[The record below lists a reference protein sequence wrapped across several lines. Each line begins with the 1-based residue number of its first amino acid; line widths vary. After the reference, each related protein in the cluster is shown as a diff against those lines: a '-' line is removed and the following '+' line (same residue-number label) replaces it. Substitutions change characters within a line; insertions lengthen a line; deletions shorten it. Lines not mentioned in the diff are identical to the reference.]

1 MSGESV
7 RTYHSIDLLK
17 VVAALLVVAIH
28 ARPFDG
34 SDYPLFISLF
44 SRMAV
49 PVFFVVSAFF
59 FFRKKPG
66 APQLRHYI
74 GRMALLYAFWSVVE
88 AYFTIESAFL
98 SHGWSFDKSLA
109 IFVRNFFLNSTF
121 SGSWFIMALMIA
133 VPVVY
138 WLGRRVPAWAVLA
151 IGVAIYVPVTL
162 TTNYYAYMPHGVR
175 QATDAAFRLLGLYH
189 NSFLPA
195 IVFCAIGRLI
205 AEHEERLARCSGAAS
220 TALLALCV
228 GGAWIE
234 VACHHARFTDCYL
247 MLMPTA
253 AAIVAWTLRHEVN
266 WRLPYAA
273 MRKFS
278 TVTYF
283 SHFIFVWLLTGK
295 GIFSPIATYFVIVA
309 LCLATTA
316 ALIPLSRRFRLL
328 TYAY

>member
-1 MSGESV
+1 M

-17 VVAALLVVAIH
+17 VLAALLVVAIH
-28 ARPFDG
+28 ARPFEG

-66 APQLRHYI
+66 APQLKHYI
-74 GRMALLYAFWSVVE
+74 GRMALLYAFWSVAE
-88 AYFTIESAFL
+88 AYITIEGAFFA
-98 SHGWSFDKSLA
+98 HGWSFSKSLA

-133 VPVVY
+133 MPVVY
-138 WLGRRVPAWAVLA
+138 WLGKRLPTWAVLA
-151 IGVAIYVPVTL
+151 IGVAVYVPVTL

-175 QATDAAFRLLGLYH
+175 QATDAAFKVLGLYH

-195 IVFCAIGRLI
+195 IVFCATGKLI
-205 AEHEERLARCSGAAS
+205 AEHEERIARCGSLAA
-220 TALLALCV
+220 TMALALCV
-228 GGAWIE
+228 ALAWIE
-234 VACHHARFTDCYL
+234 VACHQARFTDCYL

-253 AAIVAWTLRHEVN
+253 AAIVVWTLRHEVN
-266 WRLPYAA
+266 WRLPYPA

-283 SHFIFVWLLTGK
+283 SHFIFVWLLAGK
-295 GIFSPIATYFVIVA
+295 GIISPIATYFVIVA

-328 TYAY
+328 AYAY